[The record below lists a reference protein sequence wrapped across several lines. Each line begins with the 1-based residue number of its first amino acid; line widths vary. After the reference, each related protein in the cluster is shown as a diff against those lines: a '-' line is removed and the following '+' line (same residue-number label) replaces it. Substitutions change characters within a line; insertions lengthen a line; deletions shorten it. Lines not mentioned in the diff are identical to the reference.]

1 MSTQHNSSDDIAD
14 KAGTVTR
21 ISFQKKRTDR
31 RSIFIDNEYAFS
43 VSEQTYLSFPLH
55 EGQQLT
61 VKQISAIRNH
71 EDYEKAKEITLRYL
85 GIRMRSEYELTRYLQ
100 KKEYRK
106 QVITRVVNYCQ
117 ERGYLDDTKYTE
129 MLSRDMVNIN
139 RYGKNK
145 IYAMLRKR
153 GISSETIT
161 PVLNKQ
167 IDQNE
172 QLKIAL
178 ELAQKKLKI
187 IKDETK
193 AREKIYRYLN
203 QRGFNYSIVNEVIN
217 RLFKY

>member
-106 QVITRVVNYCQ
+106 QVITRVVKYCQ